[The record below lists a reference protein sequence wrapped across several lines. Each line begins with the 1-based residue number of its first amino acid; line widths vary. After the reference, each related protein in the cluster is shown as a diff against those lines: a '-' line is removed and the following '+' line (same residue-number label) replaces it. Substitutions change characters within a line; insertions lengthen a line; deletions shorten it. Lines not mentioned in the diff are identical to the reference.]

1 MPTLSLIA
9 ALARHNVIGLNNTL
23 PWHLPEDLKHF
34 REITTGKAVI
44 MGRKTW
50 DSLPPRF
57 RPLPGRR
64 NIVLSRDAT
73 LILAGAEVVGSLAAA
88 LALLGADDEAIVIGG
103 AELYRQ
109 ALPLAERLYLT
120 RIDAEFDGDAFFPAI
135 DPAAWSERER
145 IEGQSANGLTYAF
158 LRMERAPAA
167 GG

>member
-9 ALARHNVIGLNNTL
+9 ALARHNVIGRDNTL

-34 REITTGKAVI
+34 RETTLGKAVI

-50 DSLPPRF
+50 DSLPPKF

-64 NIVLSRDAT
+64 NIVLSRDAS
-73 LILAGAEVVGSLAAA
+73 LALAGAEVVSSLPAA
-88 LALLGADDEAIVIGG
+88 LALLGADDEAVVIGG

-109 ALPLAERLYLT
+109 ALPLADRLYLT
-120 RIDAEFDGDAFFPAI
+120 RIDAEFEGDAFFPPI
-135 DPAAWSERER
+135 EPSAWIEHEC
-145 IEGQSANGLTYAF
+145 IEGQSANGLAYAF
-158 LRMERAPAA
+158 LRMERSPAS